1 MKESGMALM
10 GRICLHIRLGDD
22 FAVLPRLIC
31 GDWIMELGTL
41 ALLSPRTFQRALDCE
56 NQVKETKVMTW

>member
-1 MKESGMALM
+1 MALM
-10 GRICLHIRLGDD
+10 GRICLHFTLGDD

-41 ALLSPRTFQRALDCE
+41 ALRLPRAFQRALDCA